1 VKKNIFL
8 FIILLASINPNFAQI
23 DIATGMG
30 ISFVYSPS
38 LNSYLE
44 MRADDGVSPFLSTAE
59 FFGEVD
65 YSITEKYQIGFEYV
79 YTLFDFASSYAG
91 NYSLSYNHHKP
102 SVLGYYVISGNG
114 YKIKFGFGTGLRI
127 MNLTEDISIKESY
140 DVIGI
145 GFLIKAQAHT
155 KLGEKFYANI
165 GSTLRT
171 DFTGNPTNKFGSF
184 HDNIN
189 INSISIS
196 VNLGISYFF

>member
-1 VKKNIFL
+1 MKKNIWLSILFL
-8 FIILLASINPNFAQI
+8 IISRPLFAQI
-23 DIATGMG
+23 DIAAGMG
-30 ISFVYSPS
+30 ISFVYAPS

-44 MRADDGVSPFLSTAE
+44 MRADDGINTFLSTAE

-65 YSITEKYQIGFEYV
+65 YSISEKYQIGFEYV

-114 YKIKFGFGTGLRI
+114 YKFKLGFGTGMRI
-127 MNLTEDISIKESY
+127 INLTEDISIKESY

-145 GFLIKAQAHT
+145 GFLFKAQGHT

-165 GSTLRT
+165 GTSLRT
-171 DFTGNPTNKFGSF
+171 DFTGSPTNKFGSF
-184 HDNIN
+184 HEDIN

-196 VNLGISYFF
+196 VNLGITYSF